1 MFTIT
6 GLEPG
11 RLTGV
16 VAMRVAIHNQDKE
29 LVMDGLYRY
38 LLRRKP

>member
-29 LVMDGLYRY
+29 LVMEGEHRY

>member
-1 MFTIT
+1 
-6 GLEPG
+6 
-11 RLTGV
+11 

-29 LVMDGLYRY
+29 LVMDGLHRY